1 MSKEKIEVN
10 IYYYT
15 DENGK
20 KEYDFSEMADEFEK
34 ELSKLDESVLVM
46 VSIEDRNSYQI
57 EDNLE
62 NNNLEN
68 NIEKQEPKNV
78 NLEINLDGD
87 KVYIRAGLI
96 KAMKENKDL
105 AELLIDAAD
114 YFQKNAQNFKYKN

>member
-62 NNNLEN
+62 NN
-68 NIEKQEPKNV
+68 IEKQEPKNV

-87 KVYIRAGLI
+87 KVYIKAGLI